1 MMRKLILFSILLLL
15 AMPAAGSSPVLV
27 SSYATGTDNTYLWAT
42 SGPLTAPSLKVNLRQ
57 PALGGAN
64 NCGIL
69 VASANSG
76 FTFGTVTDGFNTWTT
91 FGNVTAGGMTL
102 KGWYV
107 LGIAAGTKSITITTS
122 GTATGA
128 SEVGAW
134 FEEFQNCGTVI
145 GGNGSTSFV
154 ANGAVHN
161 LTLSAAPTSG
171 DAALGFFLDSS
182 TPQNFPLEGSPVTV
196 GAGFTALSNQVTFG
210 KLAEV
215 NTATTSTSVGATYPN
230 NGHTI
235 LGLGVVVPQ
244 GATGTGPPSGMYID
258 HYQMEQWPTAS
269 TQAFTFPFS
278 GNLIVGML
286 SGENR
291 TGTAT
296 SFTDSACTWNT
307 GAWPDISDG
316 YTYVSQIFYGYNCTP
331 SSTNSLTVTVSG
343 TGGPGA
349 AMALMSVMGATAS
362 PFDKS
367 AIVPQSNHSTA
378 ANLST
383 VSLTPSALNE
393 MTVSLT
399 SIAWHTLTN
408 TVTDANGHTPRP
420 LFSVNTKGDDA
431 DPSCSTSTVPATLDE
446 DNGWAYYI
454 NSANTTAITFI
465 YSGTQTSGSCLN
477 NPTGVGGYDSVA
489 VAFKSAGGVGPAPPT
504 SLAVVVQ

>member
-122 GTATGA
+122 GTATGGGA
-128 SEVGAW
+128 SQVGAW
-134 FEEFQNCGTVI
+134 FEEFQNCGTSI

-154 ANGAVHN
+154 ANAAVNN
-161 LTLSAAPTSG
+161 LTLSAAPALG
-171 DAALGFFLDSS
+171 DAVLGYFVDAS
-182 TPQNFPLEGSPVTV
+182 TPQGFPMAGSPVAV
-196 GAGFTALSNQVTFG
+196 GSGFTAMSNQVTFA
-210 KLAEV
+210 KMSEI
-215 NTATTSTSVGATYPN
+215 NTATTSISVGATYPN
-230 NGHTI
+230 TGDTI
-235 LGLGVVVPQ
+235 VGLGVVVPQ
-244 GATGTGPPSGMYID
+244 GATGTAPSGMYID
-258 HYQMEQWPTAS
+258 HYQMEQWPNSA

-286 SGENR
+286 SAENV
-291 TGTAT
+291 TGTANT
-296 SFTDSACTWNT
+296 IIDAACTWSPGVN
-307 GAWPDISDG
+307 ADSAG
-316 YTYVSQIFYGYNCTP
+316 YTSQIFYGSNCTP
-331 SSTNSLTVTVSG
+331 ASTNSLTVHVTG
-343 TGGPGA
+343 TPSSPGT
-349 AMALMSVMGATAS
+349 AMALMSVTGAASS

-367 AIVPQSNHSTA
+367 AVVTQTSHSVA

-399 SIAWHTLTN
+399 SIAWHSLTG
-408 TVTDANGHTPRP
+408 TVADGNGHTPTP
-420 LFSVNTKGDDA
+420 LFSVNTKDDDA

-489 VAFKSAGGVGPAPPT
+489 VAFKSAGGVGPTAPPT
-504 SLAVVVQ
+504 GLTVMVH

>member
-91 FGNVTAGGMTL
+91 FGSVTAGGMTL

-128 SEVGAW
+128 SQVGAW
-134 FEEFQNCGTVI
+134 FEEFQNCGTSI

-154 ANGAVHN
+154 ANAAVHN
-161 LTLSAAPTSG
+161 LTLSAAPTLG
-171 DAALGFFLDSS
+171 DAVLGYFVDAS
-182 TPQNFPLEGSPVTV
+182 TPQGFPMAGSPVAV
-196 GAGFTALSNQVTFG
+196 GSGFTAMSNQVTFA
-210 KLAEV
+210 KMSEI

-230 NGHTI
+230 TGDTI
-235 LGLGVVVPQ
+235 VGLGVVVPQ
-244 GATGTGPPSGMYID
+244 GATGTAPSGMYID
-258 HYQMEQWPTAS
+258 HYQMEQWPKSA

-286 SGENR
+286 SAENV
-291 TGTAT
+291 TGTANT
-296 SFTDSACTWNT
+296 ITDPACTWSPGVN
-307 GAWPDISDG
+307 ADSAG
-316 YTYVSQIFYGYNCTP
+316 YTSQIFYGSNCTP
-331 SSTNSLTVTVSG
+331 SSTNSLTVHVTG
-343 TGGPGA
+343 TPGSPGT
-349 AMALMSVMGATAS
+349 AMALMSVTGAASS

-367 AIVPQSNHSTA
+367 AVVTQTSHSVA

-399 SIAWHTLTN
+399 SIAWHSLTG
-408 TVTDANGHTPRP
+408 TVADGNGHTPTP
-420 LFSVNTKGDDA
+420 LFSVNTKDDDA
-431 DPSCSTSTVPATLDE
+431 DPSCGTSTVPATLDE

-454 NSANTTAITFI
+454 NSADTTAITFI
-465 YSGTQTSGSCLN
+465 YSGTQTIGSCLN

-489 VAFKSAGGVGPAPPT
+489 VAFKSAGGAGHTAPPT
-504 SLAVVVQ
+504 SLTAVVN